1 LDDGV
6 SSDSNLHIS
15 TMRSI
20 YMSDEANLSAAPEPD
35 PGCKSGDLEPLAEVF
50 DGNIQPET
58 RQTEGDVED
67 GKPNPELPQVPSDKH
82 NEGSVKPTISARKLA
97 ANRQNATRSCGPKT
111 EHGKANSS
119 KNAIK
124 HGIFAGKLFSQTE
137 QAERL
142 EYEDLAAQLVDHYQ
156 PIGFKEELLVEQ
168 IFTELVRS
176 GRILK
181 YEQRVLSEAAVFM
194 GQSLE
199 KVLRYSAYH
208 SRQLSRLL
216 GELEGEQAKRQSR

>member
-1 LDDGV
+1 
-6 SSDSNLHIS
+6 
-15 TMRSI
+15 
-20 YMSDEANLSAAPEPD
+20 MSDDTNLSAAPEPN
-35 PGCKSGDLEPLAEVF
+35 PGCKSGDLEPPAEVF

-67 GKPNPELPQVPSDKH
+67 GKPNTEPLQPTSDKY
-82 NEGSVKPTISARKLA
+82 NEGSVKPTVSARKLA
-97 ANRQNATRSCGPKT
+97 ANRQNATHSCGPKT

-142 EYEDLAAQLVDHYQ
+142 EYDEMAAQLVDHYQ
-156 PIGFKEELLVEQ
+156 PIGFKEQLLVEQ

-176 GRILK
+176 GRILR
-181 YEQRVLSEAAVFM
+181 YEQLVLSQGAAFM
-194 GQSLE
+194 GGALE
-199 KVLRYSAYH
+199 KVLRYSTSH

-216 GELEGEQAKRQSR
+216 EELEDEQAKRQS

>member
-1 LDDGV
+1 
-6 SSDSNLHIS
+6 
-15 TMRSI
+15 
-20 YMSDEANLSAAPEPD
+20 MSDDTNLSAAPEP
-35 PGCKSGDLEPLAEVF
+35 PAQVF

-58 RQTEGDVED
+58 RQTERDVED
-67 GKPNPELPQVPSDKH
+67 GNPNPEPLQPTSDKY
-82 NEGSVKPTISARKLA
+82 NEGSVKPTVSARKLA
-97 ANRQNATRSCGPKT
+97 ANRRNATHSCGPKT

-142 EYEDLAAQLVDHYQ
+142 EYDEMAAQLVDHYQ
-156 PIGFKEELLVEQ
+156 PVGFKEQLLVEQ

-176 GRILK
+176 GRILR
-181 YEQRVLSEAAVFM
+181 YEQQVLSQGAAFM
-194 GQSLE
+194 GGALE
-199 KVLRYSAYH
+199 KVLRYSTSH

-216 GELEGEQAKRQSR
+216 EELEDEQAKRRS

>member
-1 LDDGV
+1 
-6 SSDSNLHIS
+6 
-15 TMRSI
+15 
-20 YMSDEANLSAAPEPD
+20 MSDETNLSAAPEPN
-35 PGCKSGDLEPLAEVF
+35 PGCKSGDLEPPAEVF

-67 GKPNPELPQVPSDKH
+67 GKPNTEPLQPTSDKY
-82 NEGSVKPTISARKLA
+82 NEESVKPTVSARKLA
-97 ANRQNATRSCGPKT
+97 ANRQNATHSCGPKT

-142 EYEDLAAQLVDHYQ
+142 EYDEMAAQLVDHYQ
-156 PIGFKEELLVEQ
+156 PIGFKEQLLVEQ

-181 YEQRVLSEAAVFM
+181 YEQLVLSRGAAFM
-194 GQSLE
+194 GGALE
-199 KVLRYSAYH
+199 KVLRYSTSH

-216 GELEGEQAKRQSR
+216 EELEDEQAKRQS

>member
-1 LDDGV
+1 MPDD
-6 SSDSNLHIS
+6 
-15 TMRSI
+15 T
-20 YMSDEANLSAAPEPD
+20 NLSAAPEPK
-35 PGCKSGDLEPLAEVF
+35 PGCKSADLEPHTEVF

-58 RQTEGDVED
+58 RLTEGDVGD
-67 GKPNPELPQVPSDKH
+67 GKPNPEPLRPTSDQY
-82 NEGSVKPTISARKLA
+82 NEGSVKPTVSARKLA
-97 ANRQNATRSCGPKT
+97 ANRQNATHSCGPKT

-142 EYEDLAAQLVDHYQ
+142 EYHEMAAQLVDHYQ
-156 PIGFKEELLVEQ
+156 PIGFKEQLLVEQ

-176 GRILK
+176 GRILR
-181 YEQRVLSEAAVFM
+181 YEQLVLSQDAAFM
-194 GQSLE
+194 GSALD
-199 KVLRYSAYH
+199 KVLRYSTTH

-216 GELEGEQAKRQSR
+216 KELEDEQAKRQS

>member
-1 LDDGV
+1 MAEE
-6 SSDSNLHIS
+6 
-15 TMRSI
+15 T
-20 YMSDEANLSAAPEPD
+20 NLSAAPEPS
-35 PGCKSGDLEPLAEVF
+35 PGCKSGDLEPPAEVF
-50 DGNIQPET
+50 NGNIQPAET
-58 RQTEGDVED
+58 RQTEGNVED
-67 GKPNPELPQVPSDKH
+67 GKQNPEPLQPTSDQY
-82 NEGSVKPTISARKLA
+82 NEGSMKPTVSARKLA
-97 ANRQNATRSCGPKT
+97 ANRQNATHSCGPKT

-142 EYEDLAAQLVDHYQ
+142 EYDEMAAQLVDHYQ
-156 PIGFKEELLVEQ
+156 PIGFKEQLLVEQ
-168 IFTELVRS
+168 IFTELVRG
-176 GRILK
+176 GRILR

-194 GQSLE
+194 GQSLD

-216 GELEGEQAKRQSR
+216 KELEDEQAKRQS

>member
-1 LDDGV
+1 
-6 SSDSNLHIS
+6 
-15 TMRSI
+15 
-20 YMSDEANLSAAPEPD
+20 MSDDTNLSAAPEPN
-35 PGCKSGDLEPLAEVF
+35 PGCKSGDLEPPAEVF

-58 RQTEGDVED
+58 RQTKEDVED
-67 GKPNPELPQVPSDKH
+67 GKPNTEPLQPTSDKY
-82 NEGSVKPTISARKLA
+82 NEGSVKPTVSARKLA
-97 ANRQNATRSCGPKT
+97 ANRQNATHSCGPKT

-142 EYEDLAAQLVDHYQ
+142 EYDEMAAQLVDHYQ
-156 PIGFKEELLVEQ
+156 PIGFKEHLLVQQ

-176 GRILK
+176 GRILR
-181 YEQRVLSEAAVFM
+181 YEQLVLSQGAAFM
-194 GQSLE
+194 GGALD
-199 KVLRYSAYH
+199 KVLRYSTSH

-216 GELEGEQAKRQSR
+216 EELENEQAKRQS

>member
-1 LDDGV
+1 
-6 SSDSNLHIS
+6 
-15 TMRSI
+15 
-20 YMSDEANLSAAPEPD
+20 MSDDTNLSAAPEP
-35 PGCKSGDLEPLAEVF
+35 GCKSADLESHAEIF

-67 GKPNPELPQVPSDKH
+67 RKPNPEPLQPTSDKYS
-82 NEGSVKPTISARKLA
+82 EGSVKPTVSARKLA
-97 ANRQNATRSCGPKT
+97 ANRQNATHSCGPKT
-111 EHGKANSS
+111 EHGKAISS

-142 EYEDLAAQLVDHYQ
+142 EYDKMAAQLVDYYQ
-156 PIGFKEELLVEQ
+156 PIGFKEQLLVEQ

-181 YEQRVLSEAAVFM
+181 YEQQVLSQCAAFM
-194 GQSLE
+194 GGALE
-199 KVLRYSAYH
+199 KVLRYSTCH
-208 SRQLSRLL
+208 TRQLSRLL
-216 GELEGEQAKRQSR
+216 EELEDEQAKRQS

>member
-1 LDDGV
+1 
-6 SSDSNLHIS
+6 
-15 TMRSI
+15 
-20 YMSDEANLSAAPEPD
+20 MSDDTNLSAAPEPN
-35 PGCKSGDLEPLAEVF
+35 PGCKSGDLEPPAEVF

-67 GKPNPELPQVPSDKH
+67 GKPNTDPLQPTSDKY
-82 NEGSVKPTISARKLA
+82 NEGSVKPTVSARKLA
-97 ANRQNATRSCGPKT
+97 ANRQNATHSCGPKT

-142 EYEDLAAQLVDHYQ
+142 EYDEMAAQLVDHYQ
-156 PIGFKEELLVEQ
+156 PIGFKEQLLVEQ

-176 GRILK
+176 GRILR
-181 YEQRVLSEAAVFM
+181 YEQLVLSQGAAFM
-194 GQSLE
+194 GGALE
-199 KVLRYSAYH
+199 KVLRYSTSH

-216 GELEGEQAKRQSR
+216 EELQDEQAKRQS

>member
-1 LDDGV
+1 
-6 SSDSNLHIS
+6 
-15 TMRSI
+15 
-20 YMSDEANLSAAPEPD
+20 MSDETNLSAAPEPN
-35 PGCKSGDLEPLAEVF
+35 PGCKSGDLEPPAEVF

-67 GKPNPELPQVPSDKH
+67 GKPNPEPLQPTSDKY
-82 NEGSVKPTISARKLA
+82 NEGSVKPTVSARKLA
-97 ANRQNATRSCGPKT
+97 ANRQNATHSCGPKT

-142 EYEDLAAQLVDHYQ
+142 EYDEMAAQLVDHYQ
-156 PIGFKEELLVEQ
+156 PVGFKEQLLVEQ

-176 GRILK
+176 GRILR
-181 YEQRVLSEAAVFM
+181 YEQLVLSQGAAFM
-194 GQSLE
+194 GGALE
-199 KVLRYSAYH
+199 KVLRYSTSH

-216 GELEGEQAKRQSR
+216 EELEDEQAKRQS

>member
-1 LDDGV
+1 
-6 SSDSNLHIS
+6 
-15 TMRSI
+15 
-20 YMSDEANLSAAPEPD
+20 MSDDTNLSAAPEPN
-35 PGCKSGDLEPLAEVF
+35 PGCKSGDLEPPAEVF

-67 GKPNPELPQVPSDKH
+67 GKPNTDPLQPTSDKY
-82 NEGSVKPTISARKLA
+82 NEGSVKPTVSARKLA
-97 ANRQNATRSCGPKT
+97 ANRQNATHSCGPKT

-142 EYEDLAAQLVDHYQ
+142 EYDEMAAQLVDHYQ
-156 PIGFKEELLVEQ
+156 PIGLKEQLLVEQ

-176 GRILK
+176 GRILR
-181 YEQRVLSEAAVFM
+181 YEQLVLSQGAAFM
-194 GQSLE
+194 GGALE
-199 KVLRYSAYH
+199 KVLRYSTSH

-216 GELEGEQAKRQSR
+216 EELEDEQAKRQS

>member
-1 LDDGV
+1 
-6 SSDSNLHIS
+6 
-15 TMRSI
+15 
-20 YMSDEANLSAAPEPD
+20 MSDDTNLSAAPEPN
-35 PGCKSGDLEPLAEVF
+35 PSCKFGDLEPPAEVF
-50 DGNIQPET
+50 DQNIQPET
-58 RQTEGDVED
+58 LQTEGDVED
-67 GKPNPELPQVPSDKH
+67 GQSNSEPLHPTSDKH
-82 NEGSVKPTISARKLA
+82 NEEDAIVSKTTISARKLA

-111 EHGKANSS
+111 EGGKAVSS
-119 KNAIK
+119 RNALK

-156 PIGFKEELLVEQ
+156 PIGFKQELLLEQ
-168 IFTELVRS
+168 IYTELVRS

-194 GQSLE
+194 GQSLD

-216 GELEGEQAKRQSR
+216 KELEDEQAKRQS

>member
-1 LDDGV
+1 
-6 SSDSNLHIS
+6 
-15 TMRSI
+15 
-20 YMSDEANLSAAPEPD
+20 MSDDTNLSAAPEPKR
-35 PGCKSGDLEPLAEVF
+35 GCKSADLEPHAEIF

-67 GKPNPELPQVPSDKH
+67 GKPNPEPLQPTSDKYS
-82 NEGSVKPTISARKLA
+82 EGSVKPTVSARKLA
-97 ANRQNATRSCGPKT
+97 ANRQNATHSCGPKT
-111 EHGKANSS
+111 EHGKAISS

-142 EYEDLAAQLVDHYQ
+142 EYDKMAAQLVDYYQ
-156 PIGFKEELLVEQ
+156 PIGFKEQLLVEQ

-176 GRILK
+176 GRILR
-181 YEQRVLSEAAVFM
+181 YEQQVLSQCAAFM
-194 GQSLE
+194 GGALE
-199 KVLRYSAYH
+199 KVLRYSTCH

-216 GELEGEQAKRQSR
+216 EELEDEQAKRQS